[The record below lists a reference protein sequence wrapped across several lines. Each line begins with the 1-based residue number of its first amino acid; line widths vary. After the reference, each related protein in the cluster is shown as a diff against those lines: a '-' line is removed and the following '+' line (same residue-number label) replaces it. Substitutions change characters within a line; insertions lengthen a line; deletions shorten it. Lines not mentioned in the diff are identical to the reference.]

1 MAVTLDQDTPRAAAA
16 APATGAGAGAG
27 LGPGR
32 SEPTAPPRISSD
44 VRPVAMLGYA
54 VILLTFGVGG
64 LWAATAEI
72 DSAVMASGVVSVES
86 RRQVVQHLEGGIIA
100 EIAVKDGDRV
110 AAGDLLFS
118 LDPTTSRSNYVVQR
132 TQLDTLLAI
141 EARLQAEQAHADAIR
156 FPPELEERA
165 DDPGVKAVLDDQRT
179 QFRDRKASLDGQVA
193 ILNSRSTQVDREIQ
207 GLSRE
212 REALDRQ
219 LFYIDDEL
227 DGISAL
233 NSKGLVSKPRLAE
246 LQRERSRLDGLVG
259 RNTAE
264 IAKALNSVGEIKLQI
279 QELQQRQREEVTAQL
294 VETRRQISDTRE
306 KLAISENVLKRIDL
320 RAPRAGIVQ
329 NINPSVRT
337 RGAVVKPGETL
348 LEIVPQQEDLIV
360 EARIPTTDID
370 RLHDG
375 VTGVEI
381 RFPAFHSRTT
391 PLILG
396 TLQSVS
402 PDRLMD
408 EATQQPYFQAV
419 VSIAQTD
426 VPDELKTRLRPGM
439 PAEVIFSTGERSVL
453 SYLTRPLTD
462 AFSHAMRDK

>member
-1 MAVTLDQDTPRAAAA
+1 MAFTLDQDSPRGSVSAGATAPSA
-16 APATGAGAGAG
+16 TTALADAPAK
-27 LGPGR
+27 
-32 SEPTAPPRISSD
+32 PPRISSD
-44 VRPVAMLGYA
+44 VRPIALVGYA
-54 VILLTFGVGG
+54 VILLTFGLGG
-64 LWAATAEI
+64 LWAVMAEI
-72 DSAVMASGVVSVES
+72 DSAVVAAGVVSVES

-110 AAGDLLFS
+110 TAGDLLFS
-118 LDPTTSRSNYVVQR
+118 LDPTTSRSAYVVQR

-141 EARLQAEQAHADAIR
+141 EARLQAEQTHAQTIS
-156 FPPELEERA
+156 FPAELEDRA
-165 DDPGVKAVLDDQRT
+165 DDPAVRAVLNDQLT
-179 QFRDRKASLDGQVA
+179 QFRDRKASLDSKIA
-193 ILNSRSTQVDREIQ
+193 ILNSRAEQVDREIQ
-207 GLSRE
+207 GLNRE
-212 REALDRQ
+212 REALDKQ

-233 NSKGLVSKPRLAE
+233 SSKGLVSKPRLAE

-264 IAKALNSVGEIKLQI
+264 IAKAFNSVGEVKLQI
-279 QELQQRQREEVTAQL
+279 QDLQQRQREEVTAQL

-306 KLAISENVLKRIDL
+306 KLAVSENVLKRIDL

-348 LEIVPQQEDLIV
+348 LEIVPQHEDLIV
-360 EARIPTTDID
+360 DARVPTTDID

-396 TLQSVS
+396 QLQSVS
-402 PDRLMD
+402 PDRLID

-419 VSIAQTD
+419 VSIPQTD
-426 VPDELKTRLRPGM
+426 VPDDLKARLRPGM

-462 AFSHAMRDK
+462 AFSHAMRDR